1 MTLTPQLSQLLPTLS
16 ASETDSLRQE
26 VSRQLSIK
34 RLFFYKPYA
43 KQSEF
48 HANGATFRERL
59 FMAGNQLGKTLAGSM
74 EAAYHA
80 TGLYPAWWQGRRFD
94 KPTTGWAAG
103 VTGESTRDNPQRLLM
118 GRTGARGTGA
128 LPLNLIVDDTA
139 ARGVADAI
147 DTVRVRH
154 VSDGLSTI
162 AFKSYEKGREK
173 WQGETLDWIWF
184 DEEPPPDIYSEGLTR
199 TNIGLSPV
207 WITFTPLLGMSK
219 VVERF
224 LMEESPTRAVTKMT
238 IQEALH
244 YTEEQRAQIIA
255 SYPAHER
262 EARAMGIP
270 MLGSGRVFPVAEEVL
285 RETAIEIPKHWPRI
299 CGIDFGW
306 DHPTAAAW
314 LAWDRDADCLHLY
327 DVYRV
332 KEATPVIHAAAI
344 NARGKW
350 PVAWPHDGLQHDK
363 GSGLALADQY
373 RKLGCNFLR
382 ERATYE
388 DGESGV
394 EAGLMEM
401 LDRMQTGRFKV
412 AAHLNDFWDEFRM
425 YHRLD
430 GKLVKEREDIISAC
444 RYAVMMKRFAG
455 HDEKAKPI
463 KYGKMGIV

>member
-1 MTLTPQLSQLLPTLS
+1 M
-16 ASETDSLRQE
+16 SLKQE
-26 VSRQLSIK
+26 VSRQLSIR
-34 RLFFYKPYA
+34 RLFFYRPYA

-48 HANGATFRERL
+48 HANGSKFRERL

-74 EAAYHA
+74 EAAFHA
-80 TGLYPAWWQGRRFD
+80 TGLYPQDWHGRRFN
-94 KPTTGWAAG
+94 KPTVGWAAG
-103 VTGESTRDNPQRLLM
+103 VTSESTRENPQRMLL
-118 GRTGARGTGA
+118 GRVGARGTGA
-128 LPLNLIVDDTA
+128 LPLQTIIDDTPS
-139 ARGVADAI
+139 RGVADAV
-147 DTVRVRH
+147 DTVRIKH
-154 VSDGLSTI
+154 VSGGVSTI

-184 DEEPPPDIYSEGLTR
+184 DEEPPLDIYTEGLTR
-199 TNIGLSPV
+199 TNIGLNPV

-224 LMEESPTRAVTKMT
+224 LLEESPDRAVTKMT
-238 IQEALH
+238 IEEALH
-244 YTEEQRAQIIA
+244 YTPEQRAQIIN
-255 SYPAHER
+255 SYPVHER
-262 EARAMGIP
+262 EARAMGVP
-270 MLGSGRVFPVAEEVL
+270 MLGSGRVFPVAEEAI
-285 RETAIEIPKHWPRI
+285 RETAIEFPKHWPRI
-299 CGIDFGW
+299 CGVDFGW

-327 DVYRV
+327 DVYRQ

-373 RKLGCNFLR
+373 RNLGCNFLR

-401 LDRMQTGRFKV
+401 LDRMQTGRLKV
-412 AAHLNDFWDEFRM
+412 ATHLNDFWEEFRM

-430 GKLVKEREDIISAC
+430 GKIVKERDDIISAC
-444 RYAVMMKRFAG
+444 RYAVMMKRFAAV
-455 HDEKAKPI
+455 EMKSQPI
-463 KYGKMGIV
+463 KYPKMGIV